1 MDGWGQM
8 GRLEE
13 KNRSSNNFVLT
24 AFISFGL
31 FNNFHEMGYTN
42 LIIYG
47 ATYLVIYGLLT
58 LPVGLAT
65 HC

>member
-13 KNRSSNNFVLT
+13 KNRSSTFVLT

-31 FNNFHEMGYTN
+31 FNIFHEIG
-42 LIIYG
+42 
-47 ATYLVIYGLLT
+47 
-58 LPVGLAT
+58 
-65 HC
+65 